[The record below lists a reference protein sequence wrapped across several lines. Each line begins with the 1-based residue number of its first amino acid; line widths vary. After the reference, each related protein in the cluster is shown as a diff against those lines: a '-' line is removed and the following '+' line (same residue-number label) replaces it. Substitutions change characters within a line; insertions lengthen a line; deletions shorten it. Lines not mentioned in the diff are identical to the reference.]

1 MLDQLEY
8 PLEQDKIALQQEGP
22 QTEEVQQA
30 VEQKPEPKQPSEKEL
45 NLRYLRERAEAAEQR
60 AAQLEYAMKQ
70 AQQTQQPQ
78 IQVEDDD
85 FAIDDDDI
93 PVGKQIKKHFKSLK
107 QQLKETQNQLN
118 QLNQKT
124 SIEQAEYKLKN
135 KFKDFD
141 AVVTPENISSL
152 AQSDPDAYRGI
163 MANADI
169 YDRGYLAY
177 QLLNQRKAREQ
188 YDDVDKRLQENKA
201 KPKAAANI
209 MPQESQTPLSRVG
222 EYDRRE
228 YTPEYR
234 ERVLKHLKQVKEFR

>member
-1 MLDQLEY
+1 MLDQLE
-8 PLEQDKIALQQEGP
+8 QDKFNPQPEETQVQE
-22 QTEEVQQA
+22 
-30 VEQKPEPKQPSEKEL
+30 VEQVVAEKPEPKQPTEKEL

-70 AQQTQQPQ
+70 AQQAQQPQ
-78 IQVEDDD
+78 PQVEEDD
-85 FAIDDDDI
+85 FAIDDDDV
-93 PVGKQIKKHFKSLK
+93 PVGRQIKKQFKSLK
-107 QQLKETQNQLN
+107 NQLKETQNQLN

-124 SIEQAEYKLKN
+124 SLEQAEIKLKN

-141 AVVTPENISSL
+141 SVVTAENIGSL

-163 MANADI
+163 MANSDI

-177 QLLNQRKAREQ
+177 QLLNQKKSREQ
-188 YDDVDKRLQENKA
+188 YEDIDKRLAENKN

-209 MPQESQTPLSRVG
+209 APQESLTPLSRVG

-228 YTPEYR
+228 YTKEYR
-234 ERVLKHLKQVKEFR
+234 DRVLKHLKQVKEFR